1 MSAKNK
7 VTPPQGDASSRTT
20 RNQSTRRD
28 DAARGVR
35 RIPPGSFL
43 YERIIPFVMIV
54 FAILLVVIIVVSLGL
69 VLGVVRAK

>member
-7 VTPPQGDASSRTT
+7 VPPPQGDASRTT
-20 RNQSTRRD
+20 RNQSTRRY
-28 DAARGVR
+28 DASRGVR

-43 YERIIPFVMIV
+43 YERMIPFVMIV

-69 VLGVVRAK
+69 VLGVVRAR